1 MVVQQT
7 KEQRRVSAKRAR
19 LWKLF
24 RLTLE
29 EWEKI
34 LAFQKH
40 HPTYALLLESHL
52 GTEHRHSD
60 GKIRGI
66 LGWRLNR
73 AYGMIEKAFPDN
85 TAEVL
90 RALALFHERHP
101 AELALGKKTYGLLG
115 KAQVKKSM
123 KYGPPKKV
131 GKS

>member
-1 MVVQQT
+1 MAQT
-7 KEQRRVSAKRAR
+7 TEQKRRSAKQRR
-19 LWKLF
+19 LWQLF

-29 EWEKI
+29 EWEKV
-34 LAFQKH
+34 LAFQMQ
-40 HPTYALLLESHL
+40 HPTYALLLEKHL

-60 GKIRGI
+60 GKVRGI

-101 AELALGKKTYGLLG
+101 AEIALGKKTYGLIG
-115 KAQVKKSM
+115 KAQVKKIM

-131 GKS
+131 GTK